1 MHPSIR
7 PVGHAWAT
15 LVAACAV
22 CGVPAHA
29 ESRVQNGLED
39 LKSYSTAPLRW
50 DQGDWMEFGLV
61 AAATAAAYQ
70 YDDDVRTH
78 FATRSH
84 AAKPGE
90 RPGELR
96 DIVPAAIV
104 LAGTW
109 AGAELAHNQQG
120 KDEGWAMLEAAG
132 LSAASSTVLKYAFAR
147 ERPNDTVE
155 RNEWF
160 KGGTSFPSMHTSLAF
175 AVGTVLAESGN
186 DRYRWVRR
194 ALGYGIGGATAYLR
208 LRSNVHWLSDTV
220 AGAGL
225 GIATADFVLSQ
236 EDARRRRAHVQL
248 WPTPDG
254 GAMLMYISAVE

>member
-1 MHPSIR
+1 LSST
-7 PVGHAWAT
+7 V
-15 LVAACAV
+15 V
-22 CGVPAHA
+22 HA
-29 ESRVQNGLED
+29 ESRIQNGWED
-39 LKSYSTAPLRW
+39 LKTYSTAPLRW
-50 DQGDWMEFGLV
+50 EQGDWIEFGMFT
-61 AAATAAAYQ
+61 AATAAAYR

-84 AAKPGE
+84 AAQPGK
-90 RPGELR
+90 RPGDLR
-96 DIVPAAIV
+96 AIVPAAIV

-109 AGAELAHNQQG
+109 AGAELSDSQQG
-120 KDEGWAMLEAAG
+120 KNEAWAMLEAAG
-132 LSAASSTVLKYAFAR
+132 LSAASATVFKYAFGR
-147 ERPNDTVE
+147 ERPNDTA
-155 RNEWF
+155 RHDEWF
-160 KGGTSFPSMHTSLAF
+160 KSGTSFPSMHSTLAF

-254 GAMLMYISAVE
+254 GAMLMYTMALE

>member
-1 MHPSIR
+1 M
-7 PVGHAWAT
+7 T
-15 LVAACAV
+15 
-22 CGVPAHA
+22 
-29 ESRVQNGLED
+29 
-39 LKSYSTAPLRW
+39 
-50 DQGDWMEFGLV
+50 
-61 AAATAAAYQ
+61 AATAAAYR

-78 FATRSH
+78 FATRSY
-84 AAKPGE
+84 AAKTRE

-96 DIVPAAIV
+96 DIVPAAVV

-109 AGAELAHNQQG
+109 AGAELSGSQPG
-120 KDEGWAMLEAAG
+120 KNEGWAMIEAAG
-132 LSAASSTVLKYAFAR
+132 LSAASATVFKYAFGR
-147 ERPNDTVE
+147 ERPNDTDQHD
-155 RNEWF
+155 EWF
-160 KGGTSFPSMHTSLAF
+160 KSGSSFPSMHTTLAF
-175 AVGTVLAESGN
+175 AIGTVLAESGN

-254 GAMLMYISAVE
+254 GAMLMYSAALE